1 MRITIFHYHLYLIYI
16 CQHYL
21 AGSKR
26 CFSASSTILLT
37 VQPFN
42 IFPSMYGGVTI
53 VLSKKDEKNTE
64 HNKNEFLK
72 LNYYDMNET
81 EEKITFQYKDDVSNG

>member
-1 MRITIFHYHLYLIYI
+1 
-16 CQHYL
+16 
-21 AGSKR
+21 
-26 CFSASSTILLT
+26 
-37 VQPFN
+37 
-42 IFPSMYGGVTI
+42 MYGGVTI